1 MNGLFSRFVSDTS
14 GGVPFRKASNG
25 RGASSGIASFDEV
38 FRPETVSAGLVA
50 GWVTV
55 GKYIKF
61 PAYWHGET
69 EKRTLFSC
77 LGFLSSLLFVKLFK
91 IYRPV
96 HSLAI
101 RTVRVGL
108 ERETACFPAGIP
120 LSGPSAHG
128 EIIIDYFYLFG
139 RLYESYD

>member
-1 MNGLFSRFVSDTS
+1 M
-14 GGVPFRKASNG
+14 
-25 RGASSGIASFDEV
+25 
-38 FRPETVSAGLVA
+38 
-50 GWVTV
+50 

-77 LGFLSSLLFVKLFK
+77 LSFLSSLLFVKLFK

-120 LSGPSAHG
+120 LSGPPAHG

-139 RLYESYD
+139 GLYESSDCKFAIF

>member
-1 MNGLFSRFVSDTS
+1 M
-14 GGVPFRKASNG
+14 
-25 RGASSGIASFDEV
+25 
-38 FRPETVSAGLVA
+38 
-50 GWVTV
+50 

-61 PAYWHGET
+61 PADWHGET
-69 EKRTLFSC
+69 EKRTRFSC

>member
-1 MNGLFSRFVSDTS
+1 
-14 GGVPFRKASNG
+14 
-25 RGASSGIASFDEV
+25 
-38 FRPETVSAGLVA
+38 
-50 GWVTV
+50 
-55 GKYIKF
+55 
-61 PAYWHGET
+61 
-69 EKRTLFSC
+69 
-77 LGFLSSLLFVKLFK
+77 LFVKLFK

-120 LSGPSAHG
+120 LSGPPAHG

-139 RLYESYD
+139 GLYESSDCKFAIF

>member
-1 MNGLFSRFVSDTS
+1 M
-14 GGVPFRKASNG
+14 
-25 RGASSGIASFDEV
+25 
-38 FRPETVSAGLVA
+38 
-50 GWVTV
+50 

-128 EIIIDYFYLFG
+128 EIIIDYFYLKLSRHQSFVQKGIGVKCIDSDYSLTQLFQYFQAFG
-139 RLYESYD
+139 FNVSTYYIIILFCIFNII